1 VCGCTPS
8 LIPTEAG
15 NKVKTDRIDSQKLA
29 RLLEGGLLK
38 KVHVLSPEER
48 SDRQLVRTRRIISDH
63 RSDVMRQTKSMLLFH
78 GVEVEKESSGPWSA
92 AYVQRLGEMDLGHT
106 ELNRALQT
114 MLALYEYLTKEK
126 ERLTQDV
133 AELGR
138 QPRYAHRVNL
148 LTSIPGVGKLS
159 AMEILVELQDVS
171 RFRRADELAA
181 YLGLTPSQHSSGE
194 RIRMG
199 HITHTGNARVRT
211 VLVESSWFLIAKDAS
226 MRGKYEKIRASR
238 GGKRA
243 IVAVARLLS
252 MRIRRMLLDGTVYR
266 IEQRPAA

>member
-1 VCGCTPS
+1 MVLPS

-15 NKVKTDRIDSQKLA
+15 NKVKTDRIDSKKLA
-29 RLLEGGLLK
+29 RLLEGNLLK
-38 KVHVLSPEER
+38 KVHVFSPEER
-48 SDRQLVRTRRIISDH
+48 ADRQLVRTRRIISNH
-63 RSDVMRQTKSMLLFH
+63 RAAVMCQTKSLLLFH
-78 GVEVEKESSGPWSA
+78 GVDLGEESSGPWSA
-92 AYVQRLGEMDLGHT
+92 IFVQRLRELDLGPS
-106 ELNRALQT
+106 ELNRALRA
-114 MLALYEYLTKEK
+114 MLDLYDYLTQEK
-126 ERLTQDV
+126 VRLTQEV

-148 LTSIPGVGKLS
+148 LTSIPGVGRLS

-194 RIRMG
+194 RTRMG
-199 HITHTGNARVRT
+199 HITHTGNGRVRA

-226 MRGKYEKIRASR
+226 MRAKYEKIRANR

-243 IVAVARLLS
+243 ISRFSLVSRARYTS
-252 MRIRRMLLDGTVYR
+252 PIPPVPSIERIS
-266 IEQRPAA
+266 